1 MYCMLYKPRG
11 NLLKYVWLRNNQS
24 CPRRFGFTLPSPW
37 QSQQQSS
44 VKVYSYSLLFSQE
57 FDTLW
62 QKFTFFC
69 FPFLQ
74 THCVWCLSH
83 GTSQKERGWL
93 MVYSQVSVKINFL
106 TRCPLFIAKNYLEA
120 ESTCTLVMYY
130 STGYNSRR

>member
-1 MYCMLYKPRG
+1 MLYKPRG

-24 CPRRFGFTLPSPW
+24 CPRRFEFTLPSPW

-57 FDTLW
+57 FDTFGRNLH
-62 QKFTFFC
+62 FSVSHFC
-69 FPFLQ
+69 KLI
-74 THCVWCLSH
+74 VWCLSH

-106 TRCPLFIAKNYLEA
+106 TRCPLFIAKNYLGA